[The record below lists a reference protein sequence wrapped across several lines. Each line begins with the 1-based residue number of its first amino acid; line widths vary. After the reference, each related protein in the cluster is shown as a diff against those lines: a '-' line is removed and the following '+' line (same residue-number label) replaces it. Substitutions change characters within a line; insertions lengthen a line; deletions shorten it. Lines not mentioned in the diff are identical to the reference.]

1 MSSKTPLTPEL
12 TQLVD
17 ALIESD
23 WFLAGGALR
32 NGLVMAA
39 KVSPQMVEA
48 LVEEV
53 GPGWAILGTSEKPQ
67 AFQTLI
73 QESVGWDQ
81 RTRRR
86 VLQRFLALT
95 IVPGREKSTLAE
107 LGVLYGAE
115 EVIHGTVALADYL
128 REQPVGLREQC
139 AKLMIELTLAQLLN
153 KNDLRGVRVDH
164 PQHPLGT
171 ALDLLEGTN
180 KEIILALAHTWV
192 DRTLTGDFFN
202 IPSPHAGDVLARLV
216 RAGVDPNTCLQYAM
230 NQPRFS
236 DEDIGLVVGWCLDE
250 GADYQHV
257 LQSERLSPV
266 LQAIVDAHPSYRRD
280 VLGSLVERQ
289 DTLGRRTAL

>member
-1 MSSKTPLTPEL
+1 MPAKTSLTPEL

-17 ALIESD
+17 SLIESE

-39 KVSPQMVEA
+39 KISPQMVET

-53 GPGWAILGTSEKPQ
+53 GPGWERLGTSEKSQ
-67 AFQTLI
+67 VFQTLI
-73 QESVGWDQ
+73 QESMGWEPAS
-81 RTRRR
+81 RRR
-86 VLQRFLALT
+86 ALQRFLTLA
-95 IVPGREKSTLAE
+95 IAPGRETSGLAE
-107 LGVLYGAE
+107 LSVLHGNE
-115 EVIHGTVALADYL
+115 EAIHGTLAVADYL
-128 REQPVGLREQC
+128 RKQPVGLREQC

-180 KEIILALAHTWV
+180 KAIILALAHTWV
-192 DRTLTGDFFN
+192 DRTLTGDVFN

-257 LQSERLSPV
+257 LQSERLSPA
-266 LQAIVDAHPSYRRD
+266 LQAIVESHPSYRRD
-280 VLGSLVERQ
+280 ALGSLVERQ
-289 DTLGRRTAL
+289 DTPGRRTAL